1 MRESESGKRSIL
13 DQNDGDGERK
23 GIKQQVLQQIVIHSQ
38 GWLYTHLTTEI
49 WNLSGRG
56 GN

>member
-1 MRESESGKRSIL
+1 MKESESGKRSIL

-49 WNLSGRG
+49 WNLSGLG